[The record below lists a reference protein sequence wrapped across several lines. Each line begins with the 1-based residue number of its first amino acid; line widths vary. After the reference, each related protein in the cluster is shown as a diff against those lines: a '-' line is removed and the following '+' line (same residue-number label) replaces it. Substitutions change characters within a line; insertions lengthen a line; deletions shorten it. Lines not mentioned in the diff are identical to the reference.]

1 MRGMQIR
8 HATVDDVQGLT
19 DLINFYAEQ
28 GRMLH
33 RSMESLYASL
43 REFTVAED
51 EKGLAGCVAVD
62 VFWSDLAEIKSLAV
76 RSDCRGRGV
85 GGKLMDAAVADA
97 RSLGIKRLFA
107 LTYQQR
113 FFERHGFEC
122 IDRQALPEKV
132 WRECMACPKADACD
146 EIAMMRYLACQAQAQ
161 Q

>member
-1 MRGMQIR
+1 
-8 HATVDDVQGLT
+8 
-19 DLINFYAEQ
+19 
-28 GRMLH
+28 
-33 RSMESLYASL
+33 
-43 REFTVAED
+43 
-51 EKGLAGCVAVD
+51 
-62 VFWSDLAEIKSLAV
+62 
-76 RSDCRGRGV
+76 
-85 GGKLMDAAVADA
+85 MDAAVADA

-146 EIAMMRYLACQAQAQ
+146 EIAMMRYLAETSQAQ